1 MGFDGEEVSRLHRVK
16 RKSRKELSLKRFAGL
31 VVLLAL
37 QLVLGTNAAYAALS
51 ASCTAV
57 NALSGSAY
65 SASYA
70 AGSFN
75 SDESVSVSYSDNG
88 NDPASINALATDHVL
103 LQDAA
108 QTNAYGYNYYSSSH
122 VSGSHSY
129 QVTSSQLSATGL
141 NLVVNVGTYIT
152 GLTVTCSGSSVSAPT
167 VAATSTT
174 VAANSSNNTVTLS
187 ITGTATSV
195 AVASAPSHGTATATG
210 TSITYTPVAGYSGA
224 DSFTYTATNSGG
236 TSTAATANIT
246 VTATAV
252 ALSPTAGALASA
264 TVNAAY
270 SQTFSASGGTG
281 PYTYALSGTL
291 PTGLTLNT
299 TTGLLSGTPTTSG
312 SYSFTVTVTDAASA
326 TASNAYT
333 LTVAAAGSTSAPVA
347 VNQTATVMAGQTI
360 TVNLTNG
367 ATGSPYTGAT
377 LLNTPSASQG
387 TATITNTYYLTFAAA
402 AQASGTLALQYSLTN
417 ATGTSNTA
425 TVTVQITKR
434 SDPSKD
440 QQVTGLV
447 NAQAQSAVQ
456 FASAQLSNFNNRLE
470 HLHKES
476 ERRSGLFNITVAVP
490 RDTRNQD
497 GLASSTAANDASG
510 LATGEDPAKT
520 KAGGQSWVTDPN
532 LALWT
537 GGYVNFG
544 TTNKDSLR
552 FDHTTVGISAGADYR
567 FGPDFVAGLGL
578 GFGRDVSD
586 IASSGT
592 QSKGNAASAALYA
605 SYHPG
610 QLFVDTLLGY
620 SYLNFN
626 SHRYITDSGGS
637 ANGSRN
643 GQQFFGALS
652 SGYEFQ
658 WQNLMLSPYG
668 RLQFSTTLLRH
679 YTETGG
685 GDYNLSYANQR
696 INTLALVGG
705 LRSQYGIPTSWGA
718 LRLTGR
724 LEYSQSLKGDSVATM
739 GYADVGNDTYAVTVL
754 GLDQNTISASAG
766 IEFLLR
772 RGWTLALT
780 YQGSTSMDSSTREN
794 TLIVRGVYKY

>member
-1 MGFDGEEVSRLHRVK
+1 MGFDGEEVSRLKRVK

-31 VVLLAL
+31 LVLLVL

-57 NALSGSAY
+57 NALSGSSY

-70 AGSFN
+70 
-75 SDESVSVSYSDNG
+75 
-88 NDPASINALATDHVL
+88 
-103 LQDAA
+103 
-108 QTNAYGYNYYSSSH
+108 
-122 VSGSHSY
+122 
-129 QVTSSQLSATGL
+129 
-141 NLVVNVGTYIT
+141 
-152 GLTVTCSGSSVSAPT
+152 
-167 VAATSTT
+167 
-174 VAANSSNNTVTLS
+174 
-187 ITGTATSV
+187 
-195 AVASAPSHGTATATG
+195 
-210 TSITYTPVAGYSGA
+210 
-224 DSFTYTATNSGG
+224 
-236 TSTAATANIT
+236 
-246 VTATAV
+246 
-252 ALSPTAGALASA
+252 
-264 TVNAAY
+264 
-270 SQTFSASGGTG
+270 
-281 PYTYALSGTL
+281 
-291 PTGLTLNT
+291 
-299 TTGLLSGTPTTSG
+299 
-312 SYSFTVTVTDAASA
+312 
-326 TASNAYT
+326 
-333 LTVAAAGSTSAPVA
+333 
-347 VNQTATVMAGQTI
+347 
-360 TVNLTNG
+360 
-367 ATGSPYTGAT
+367 
-377 LLNTPSASQG
+377 
-387 TATITNTYYLTFAAA
+387 
-402 AQASGTLALQYSLTN
+402 
-417 ATGTSNTA
+417 
-425 TVTVQITKR
+425 
-434 SDPSKD
+434 
-440 QQVTGLV
+440 
-447 NAQAQSAVQ
+447 
-456 FASAQLSNFNNRLE
+456 
-470 HLHKES
+470 
-476 ERRSGLFNITVAVP
+476 
-490 RDTRNQD
+490 
-497 GLASSTAANDASG
+497 
-510 LATGEDPAKT
+510 
-520 KAGGQSWVTDPN
+520 
-532 LALWT
+532 
-537 GGYVNFG
+537 
-544 TTNKDSLR
+544 
-552 FDHTTVGISAGADYR
+552 ADYR

-620 SYLNFN
+620 SYLNFD

-705 LRSQYGIPTSWGA
+705 LRSQYGVPTSWGA

-754 GLDQNTISASAG
+754 GLDQNTLSASAG

-772 RGWTLALT
+772 RGWTLGLS
-780 YQGSTSMDSSTREN
+780 YQGSTSMDSSTHEN